1 MNNKRLTLEQATKYY
16 LKGFILAV
24 KQIDY
29 LDSSNHKEINDII
42 EMVSNR
48 ISEDYKNVFA
58 NSKKSTI
65 YPTIKIGSRGASVKT
80 LQTLLNSNG
89 ANLTVDGIFGQL
101 TKIAVL
107 SFQGEK
113 GLTKDGIV
121 GKLTWAKL
129 LKQ

>member
-65 YPTIKIGSRGASVKT
+65 YPTIDRVAEFIQDTMLYDESIENIKEW
-80 LQTLLNSNG
+80 LESN
-89 ANLTVDGIFGQL
+89 
-101 TKIAVL
+101 K
-107 SFQGEK
+107 
-113 GLTKDGIV
+113 
-121 GKLTWAKL
+121 
-129 LKQ
+129 